1 MITVDFKLIN
11 SKNKSDTKVC
21 TQHNIVGNIM
31 NFILLLLGLIF
42 LILQIVL
49 SYRVSCFHSSIVG
62 SEIAGRSVWELQA
75 LPHIGYEIADGAG
88 SGEHHSPLPVLP
100 VHES

>member
-42 LILQIVL
+42 LIFQIVL
-49 SYRVSCFHSSIVG
+49 SYR
-62 SEIAGRSVWELQA
+62 E
-75 LPHIGYEIADGAG
+75 
-88 SGEHHSPLPVLP
+88 
-100 VHES
+100 